1 VFSQDSFLG
10 RLWAATPAA
19 LPIIAGMALLA
30 MLVNELRR
38 DMIVVMPIS
47 VPARLVE
54 AGLTPEVMALR
65 LLDGIDRVEDQ
76 VRGEPMRRSGAE
88 IAGSQPDFTV
98 PIAGISLR
106 SVASVLRDMLGLQEN
121 RVTGE
126 VTVDG
131 EELRIR
137 LRMNGR
143 GVIAD
148 ERHQDAYRLVD
159 HAAPSIL
166 KATQPSL
173 YAWWLAE
180 SAESEA
186 RLQQV
191 LGGMLEDSLATPEE
205 ARTLRLLLS
214 RSLARSGRAAES
226 LAMADALLSEHPQYA
241 VALYGR
247 GRALRDLGRLDEAW
261 TAMREAQRLLPTA
274 PFVHVGLSQ
283 ILRDRGDAAAALA
296 EITPSLQPG
305 RADSQA
311 PTEAAMA
318 LLQLGRPGEALAMAR
333 RAVSQDAKNPSA
345 LTALGLALTRLGR
358 PAEGLAQFDRAL
370 AEAPLWQEAR
380 LARIATLLALDD
392 AEAALRE
399 WREQDAA
406 IRAVPRLRA
415 GAEALAAQM
424 GGAGAASTGG
434 VAAASTGG
442 AAASGGGPA
451 LSPPAAAVPR

>member
-1 VFSQDSFLG
+1 MFREDSFLG

-19 LPIIAGMALLA
+19 LPILAGIALLA

-54 AGLTPEVMALR
+54 AGLTPEVVALR
-65 LLDGIDRVEDQ
+65 LLDGIGRVEDQ
-76 VRGEPMRRSGAE
+76 VRGEPMRRTGAE

-106 SVASVLRDMLGLQEN
+106 SVASVVRDMLGIREK

-131 EELRIR
+131 EQLRIR
-137 LRMNGR
+137 LRMTGE
-143 GVIAD
+143 GIIAD
-148 ERHQDAYRLVD
+148 ERHDDIYQLVD
-159 HAAPSIL
+159 QASPSIP

-180 SAESEA
+180 TAGSEA
-186 RLQQV
+186 RVQQV
-191 LGGMLEDSLATPEE
+191 LGGMLEDSPATTEE

-214 RSLARSGRAAES
+214 RSLARSGRPAEA
-226 LAMADALLSEHPQYA
+226 LALADALLVEHPTYA
-241 VALYGR
+241 VAAYSR

-261 TAMREAQRLLPTA
+261 EAMRQAQRLLPGA
-274 PFVHVGLSQ
+274 PFVHVGMAQ
-283 ILRDRGDAAAALA
+283 VLRDRGEAAAALA
-296 EITPSLQPG
+296 EVTPSLLPG

-318 LLQLGRPGEALAMAR
+318 LLDLGRHGEALALAR
-333 RAVSQDAKNPSA
+333 RAVGQDGRNPSA
-345 LTALGLALTRLGR
+345 LTALGRALASLGR
-358 PAEGLAQFDRAL
+358 QAEAMAPLDRAL
-370 AEAPLWQEAR
+370 QEAPLWQEAR
-380 LARIATLLALDD
+380 LARIEGLLALGDHD
-392 AEAALRE
+392 AARRE
-399 WREQDAA
+399 FGEYEAA

-415 GAEALAAQM
+415 MAEALAGQLAE
-424 GGAGAASTGG
+424 AT
-434 VAAASTGG
+434 V
-442 AAASGGGPA
+442 
-451 LSPPAAAVPR
+451 R